1 MRLDQVDLNLF
12 VVFDAL
18 YRERSV
24 TRVAQ
29 SLHLTQP
36 AVSNALNRLRK
47 SFDDQL
53 FVRGPR
59 GMQPTPV
66 AEAVSADVQR
76 ALALLQKSML
86 SGQRFDPLSA
96 QTTFRLGMNDMA
108 QNIVL
113 PGVHN
118 ALAQQAPGITVEAYY
133 LDRDSA
139 VEQLKSGDL
148 DLLLDAPQVNA
159 RELGQCHL
167 GSLAHRVGMA
177 KSHPLAD
184 QPLDLSHYLSAT
196 HVHVSARARGRGQ
209 VDLALHTI
217 GHRRTVAMRVQHYA
231 VAAAVTAQS
240 DLLWTAPGPVINHP
254 DLLVKDVPFA
264 VDSLV
269 FNLYWHRSAAEDPA
283 NAWMREI
290 LRQEFANGV
299 SKGNYYGA

>member
-29 SLHLTQP
+29 TLHLTQP
-36 AVSNALNRLRK
+36 AVSNALNRLRR

-53 FVRGPR
+53 FVRSPR

-66 AEAVSADVQR
+66 AEAVSTDVQR
-76 ALALLQKSML
+76 ALLLLQKSML
-86 SGQRFDPLSA
+86 SGQRFEPASA
-96 QTTFRLGMNDMA
+96 ETTFRLGMNDMA
-108 QNIVL
+108 QNLVL

-118 ALAQQAPGITVEAYY
+118 TLAQLAPGITVEAYY
-133 LDRDSA
+133 FDRSSA

-159 RELGQCHL
+159 RELEQLHL
-167 GSLAHRVGMA
+167 GSLPYKVAMA
-177 KSHPLAD
+177 RSHPLAKKNLGLD
-184 QPLDLSHYLSAT
+184 QYLNAT
-196 HVHVSARARGRGQ
+196 HAHVSARARGRGQ
-209 VDLALHTI
+209 VDLALHSI
-217 GHRRTVAMRVQHYA
+217 GHRRRVAMRVQHYA

-240 DLLWTAPGPVINHP
+240 DLLWTAPGPVIDHR
-254 DLLVKDVPFA
+254 DLHVADVPFD
-264 VDSLV
+264 VNSLV
-269 FNLYWHRSAAEDPA
+269 LNLYWHRSAAEDPA

-299 SKGNYYGA
+299 SKANYYGA